1 MMKTLLQAV
10 LMLLFVMSCSTY
22 KPLTEAQRREL
33 QAWGTE
39 KAFVIESDWA
49 KPMPT
54 AALNAIA
61 NTGILGLGNSAGSI
75 NILGNVN
82 YFKMKGD
89 TIEAHLP
96 YYGERYMGGGYNNK
110 TAIAFNDVPDSK
122 EITWNEQK
130 QRAEMRFS
138 IRQEDDNE
146 KYDIFILIFPNKT
159 TRIDVNSSERSYI
172 TYEGKIK
179 ALASQELINVE
190 R

>member
-1 MMKTLLQAV
+1 MMKTHVQAV
-10 LMLLFVMSCSTY
+10 IMLLLMMSCSTY
-22 KPLTEAQRREL
+22 KPLTEAQRQEL

-49 KPMPT
+49 KPMPS
-54 AALNAIA
+54 AALIAIA

-82 YFKMKGD
+82 YFRMKGD

-110 TAIAFNDVPDSK
+110 TAIAFNDIPDRK
-122 EITWNEQK
+122 EIMWNEQK

-138 IRQEDDNE
+138 IHQEYDNE
-146 KYDIFILIFPNKT
+146 NFDIFILIFSNNT
-159 TRIDVNSSERSYI
+159 TRIDVNSSERSFI

-179 ALASQELINVE
+179 ALESQE
-190 R
+190 

>member
-1 MMKTLLQAV
+1 MKTLIQAV
-10 LMLLFVMSCSTY
+10 IMLLFMMSCSTY
-22 KPLTEAQRREL
+22 KPLTEAQKLAL

-49 KPMPT
+49 KPLPT
-54 AALNAIA
+54 AALNAMA

-75 NILGNVN
+75 SILGNVN

-89 TIEAHLP
+89 TITAHLP
-96 YYGERYMGGGYNNK
+96 YYGERYMGGGYNTK
-110 TAIAFNDVPDSK
+110 IAIEFDGIPRSK

-138 IRQEDDNE
+138 IHQKDDNE
-146 KYDIFILIFPNKT
+146 LYDIFIMIFSNNT
-159 TRIDVNSSERSYI
+159 TRIDVNSAERSLI

-179 ALASQELINVE
+179 ALVPQE
-190 R
+190 